1 MTAQIGQSQQ
11 IQPNIIQNSVQQNA
25 QKIVQRD
32 AQPKPQ
38 TVDSRPQGQ
47 NQNFQKLA
55 EQILAQRSA
64 NTETVKPTIDRGQV
78 VDLLV

>member
-1 MTAQIGQSQQ
+1 MTGQIGQGPQ
-11 IQPNIIQNSVQQNA
+11 IQTNIIQNSVQQNA
-25 QKIVQRD
+25 QKAVIQKET
-32 AQPKPQ
+32 QPQ
-38 TVDSRPQGQ
+38 AADSRPQGQ

-55 EQILAQRSA
+55 EEILAQRSA